1 MEKRYTNPSITTP
14 QEKQKKTTEQK
25 NQNSNKNNH
34 EQKCNCIKHEGNIFV
49 PFPLYRGHFGVIS
62 AILYLLIFSAT
73 TFAQS
78 GASLSGKIKDTQGA
92 NISGASVTIYSR
104 SGFDTKFTTV
114 TNAQGEY
121 KFEHLANGDYLIE
134 VSAKGFARVTAQEIK
149 INNTITQDIILD
161 VEGVKEEVVV
171 TASSTAQSVDEV
183 SKEINVINSD
193 EIENRDEYT
202 IADAIRTVPGL
213 RVQQSGGAGRVTTI
227 KTRGLRNADTAILI
241 DGQRF
246 RDVAGINGDA
256 TSFVTD
262 LIVTNV
268 DRIEVLRGSGSSL
281 YGTNA
286 IGGAVNIVTDEGG
299 GKTRGS
305 LLIEGGSLYFLRGRA
320 QITGGAADNR
330 IVYSAGI
337 SHFNTAHG
345 IDGTDAARNTSGQG
359 RVLFRITPTMTFSAR
374 LYASDAFVQLNNS
387 PDTVATLPT
396 GILNAVA
403 LKGSEFNRFVNGTP
417 VSQLNVG
424 NATFIPDANDPD
436 NSSNS
441 NFFSG
446 YLAFTHRPF
455 EKFGYTISYQ
465 GLRTE
470 RNNINGSLGVGFQ
483 PFGGTS
489 FSNFGGRIHTLNGK
503 TDFQLGD
510 WNNVT
515 AGYEYEN
522 ETFINDS
529 LAPTNTRSKVDVT
542 QKSNAFFVQD
552 QMRFLENRLQ
562 ASVAFRAQFFSLER
576 PLFTPAST
584 LYNSPSF
591 ASPPNAYTGDAS
603 IAYFF
608 AKTNTKVRA
617 HVGNG
622 YRVPSLY
629 ERFGTSFSTF
639 SNSFTAF
646 GDPQLK
652 PERSIAF
659 DAGLDQMLANDR
671 LRLSATYFYTRLQ
684 NIIDFRSPAPSIGTT
699 TRPFG
704 GYVNTGGGLARGIET
719 SLTAT
724 PARTLDLFASYTYTN
739 SDARNPQAGGII
751 STFVIPEHQFTFVA
765 TQRFGSR
772 FSVNFD
778 FLATSNYLAPIFS
791 STTFATRIYHFD
803 GARKADIGA
812 SYIQPLNERLNLRF
826 FGRVENLFDYE
837 FYENGFRT
845 AGITGKGGIVFQF

>member
-1 MEKRYTNPSITTP
+1 MNKHEQFVNPSEI
-14 QEKQKKTTEQK
+14 
-25 NQNSNKNNH
+25 NQRILNFPFS
-34 EQKCNCIKHEGNIFV
+34 IFRF
-49 PFPLYRGHFGVIS
+49 PFSICFLVFIALTS
-62 AILYLLIFSAT
+62 A
-73 TFAQS
+73 FAQN
-78 GASLSGKIKDTQGA
+78 GVSLSGQVKDTQGA
-92 NISGASVTIYSR
+92 NISGATVTIYSR
-104 SGFDTKFTTV
+104 SSFATKLTTV

-121 KFEHLANGDYLIE
+121 KFERLASGDYLIE

-149 INNTITQDIILD
+149 INNAVTQDITLD
-161 VEGVKEEVVV
+161 VESVKEEVVV
-171 TASSTAQSVDEV
+171 TASSTAQFVDEV
-183 SKEINVINSD
+183 SKEINVINAN
-193 EIENRDEYT
+193 EIENRDEHT
-202 IADAIRTVPGL
+202 IADSIRTVPGL
-213 RVQQSGGAGRVTTI
+213 RVQQSGGAGRLTTI

-246 RDVAGINGDA
+246 RDAAGINGDA
-256 TSFVTD
+256 TSFITD

-305 LLIEGGSLYFLRGRA
+305 FLIEGGSLYFLRGKA
-320 QITGGAADNR
+320 QIAGGAADNR
-330 IVYSAGI
+330 IAYSAGI
-337 SHFNTAHG
+337 SHFNTARG
-345 IDGTDAARNTSGQG
+345 IDETDAARNTSGQG
-359 RVLFRITPTMTFSAR
+359 RVMFRITPTMTLSAR

-387 PDTVATLPT
+387 PDTVAVLPS
-396 GILNAVA
+396 GIINAVA
-403 LKGSEFNRFVNGTP
+403 LKGNEFNRFVNGTP

-424 NATFIPDANDPD
+424 SATFIPDANDPD

-446 YLAFTHRPF
+446 HLAFTHRPF

-470 RNNINGSLGVGFQ
+470 RTNINGSLGVGFQ

-489 FSNFGGRIHTLNGK
+489 RNNFGGRIQTLNGR

-510 WNNVT
+510 WNTIT

-529 LAPTNTRSKVDVT
+529 LAPNNTRSKVDVT
-542 QKSNAFFVQD
+542 QKSSALFVQD

-562 ASVAFRAQFFSLER
+562 VSIAFRAQFFSLER
-576 PLFTPAST
+576 PLFTPASS
-584 LYNSPSF
+584 LYNLPSF
-591 ASPPNAYTGDAS
+591 DSPPNAYTGDAS

-608 AKTNTKVRA
+608 AKTNTKLRA

-622 YRVPSLY
+622 YRVPSLF

-659 DAGLDQMLANDR
+659 DTGVDQMLANDR

-684 NIIDFRSPAPSIGTT
+684 EVIDFRSPAPSIGTT

-704 GYVNTGGGLARGIET
+704 GYVNTGGGLARGVET
-719 SLTAT
+719 SATAT
-724 PARTLDLFASYTYTN
+724 PTRSLDLFASYTYTN
-739 SDARNPQAGGII
+739 SDARNPQAGGVI

-765 TQRFGSR
+765 TQRIGSR
-772 FSVNFD
+772 FTVNFD

-791 STTFATRIYHFD
+791 STTFATRIYLFD

-812 SYIQPLNERLNLRF
+812 SYTLPVKEKLSLRF
-826 FGRVENLFDYE
+826 FGRIENLFDYE

-845 AGITGKGGIVFQF
+845 AGVTGKGGFVFQF